1 MFDLSFIIFFKK
13 FSLELN
19 AIGLF
24 LLFKIRF
31 IMMNMLG
38 GGDYKM
44 GREPETPYYIPPWS
58 FNSDFDKQT
67 R

>member
-1 MFDLSFIIFFKK
+1 MRTI
-13 FSLELN
+13 LN
-19 AIGLF
+19 TYAWGTLGF
-24 LLFKIRF
+24 FKIRF